1 MHQLTTILIDD
12 QPLSLELLSDY
23 VAKTPF
29 LSLVKTFTNPLEALA
44 ILQDQKIDLIFLD
57 IQMPELNGLQFMKLL
72 NGKSKVVFTTAYPNH
87 ALEGFELDIVD
98 YLLKPVSFERF
109 LKAAQKAYQLMPSLY
124 TGMSTQQQPMGL
136 SDPVLFLK
144 TDYKIIKVFIRDILF
159 IEGLKEYVA
168 IHTVDQKII
177 TLQTLKS
184 LEDVLPNESFIRVHK
199 SFIIAL
205 DKINSIERSRISI
218 KDAMIPVGETYK
230 QYFFQIINN
239 KKLL

>member
-29 LSLVKTFTNPLEALA
+29 LHLVKTFTNPLEALA
-44 ILQDQKIDLIFLD
+44 LLQDQKIDLIFLD

-72 NGKSKVVFTTAYPNH
+72 NGKSKVIFTTAYPNY

-109 LKAAQKAYQLMPSLY
+109 LKAAQKAIQLSPSLFP
-124 TGMSTQQQPMGL
+124 TVAIPQHPMSFP
-136 SDPVLFLK
+136 DPVLFVK
-144 TDYKIIKVFIRDILF
+144 TDYKIVKVFIRDILF

-168 IHTVDQKII
+168 IHTANQKII

-184 LEDVLPNESFIRVHK
+184 LEDALPNESFIRVHK

-205 DKINSIERSRISI
+205 DKINSIERSRIFI
-218 KDAMIPVGETYK
+218 KDAVIPVGETYK
-230 QYFFQIINN
+230 QYFSQIINN

>member
-12 QPLSLELLSDY
+12 QQLSLELLSDY

-29 LSLVKTFTNPLEALA
+29 LRLVKTFTNPLEALA
-44 ILQDQKIDLIFLD
+44 LLQDQKIDLIFLD

-72 NGKSKVVFTTAYPNH
+72 NGKSRVIFTTAYPNY

-109 LKAAQKAYQLMPSLY
+109 LKAAQKAIQLPPSLSPPVAIPQHA
-124 TGMSTQQQPMGL
+124 MSLP
-136 SDPVLFLK
+136 DPVLFVK

-168 IHTVDQKII
+168 IHTANQKII

-184 LEDVLPNESFIRVHK
+184 LEDALPNESFIRVHK

-205 DKINSIERSRISI
+205 DKINSIERSRIFI
-218 KDAMIPVGETYK
+218 KDAVIPVGETYK
-230 QYFFQIINN
+230 QYFSQIINN